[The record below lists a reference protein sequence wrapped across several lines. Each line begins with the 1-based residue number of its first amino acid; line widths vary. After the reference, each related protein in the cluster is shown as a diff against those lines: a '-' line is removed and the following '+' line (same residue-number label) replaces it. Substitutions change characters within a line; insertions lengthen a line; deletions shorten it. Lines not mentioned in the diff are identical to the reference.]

1 MQSLCSAE
9 PSTSGTE
16 DGFQMASR
24 GQGEYEHARTDLADK
39 TLNKLEGLT
48 IHDGIPKLY
57 FRQTWWKKFLKL
69 LGQKTQDG
77 YVLTVV
83 LFEHDEG
90 GRAWAVLHPALF
102 GAMQVDAMAGTHRME
117 KAWQYLKLSQM

>member
-16 DGFQMASR
+16 DGIQMASR

-48 IHDGIPKLY
+48 IHDGPTIQ
-57 FRQTWWKKFLKL
+57 REQTEDVKNR
-69 LGQKTQDG
+69 GD
-77 YVLTVV
+77 
-83 LFEHDEG
+83 
-90 GRAWAVLHPALF
+90 
-102 GAMQVDAMAGTHRME
+102 
-117 KAWQYLKLSQM
+117 